1 MSHAAPEALPGLGR
15 RPADPARLA
24 RTVRLRL
31 TGALPPH
38 PPTADFLSAIR
49 TWMLGRNDRFGTCG
63 PTYVANSAVLTWHW
77 LLGQEISVS
86 DAAIIDLYRRSGNP
100 DFDPDAPPD
109 ASGQVPGDNGVD
121 MTVMLSAL
129 VKGGIEITHADGGT
143 ETIRPLAF
151 AQHATDI
158 DTVRAV
164 TAIFGCD
171 GFGLDLETA
180 QQAQTRAGLW
190 DYRQSGEWGGHATLG
205 GSYTGSA
212 TAGSRDEALVTWA
225 RVVGTT
231 DEFLARQLM
240 EAYVVVWEPLWDHPA
255 FQAGVDQAGLAAD
268 FESVTGRPFPRPVTP
283 APSPAPSPSP
293 APGGGTTA
301 DPADWVLASKIPHGW
316 PGGHHVGD
324 NGRVAAALETWLSA
338 KHLQPGGAPGH
349 G

>member
-1 MSHAAPEALPGLGR
+1 MSHAAPAALPGLGR
-15 RPADPARLA
+15 RKADPARLA

-31 TGALPPH
+31 TGVLPPH
-38 PPTADFLSAIR
+38 PPSADFLTAIR
-49 TWMLGRNDRFGTCG
+49 KWMLGRNDQFGTCG

-100 DFDPDAPPD
+100 SFDPDAPPD

-129 VKGGIEITHADGGT
+129 VQGGIEITHADGGT
-143 ETIRPLAF
+143 ETVKPLAF
-151 AQHATDI
+151 AQHPTDI

-180 QQAQTRAGLW
+180 QQQQTSRGLW
-190 DYRQSGEWGGHATLG
+190 DYQQSGEWGGHATLG

-212 TAGSRDEALVTWA
+212 AAHTRDEALVTWA
-225 RVVGTT
+225 EVVGTT
-231 DEFLARQLM
+231 DTFLARQLT
-240 EAYVVVWEPLWDHPA
+240 EGYVVVWEPLWDHPA
-255 FQAGVDQAGLAAD
+255 FQAGVDQAALAAD
-268 FESVTGRPFPRPVTP
+268 FTEFTGHQFPRPVTP
-283 APSPAPSPSP
+283 NPAPSPSPSP

-301 DPADWVLASKIPHGW
+301 DAADWMLASKIPHGW

-338 KHLQPGGAPGH
+338 KSLQPGGVPG
-349 G
+349 